1 MTLRLRPLTTE
12 EAQAI
17 KKLSHSRTEA
27 ARLVERAKIIWQAN
41 EGQTV
46 PQIAQTLGVGG
57 KMVRLWLTRF
67 AEQSLAG
74 LQDAPR
80 SGAPAHYSPEVRA
93 QLIATALT
101 PPRELGQVYS
111 SWTFE
116 RLAAYLQ
123 ERLGIAMKK
132 TRIFEILQEE
142 GLRWRH
148 QETWFGE
155 RVDPAFAEKRGSSNG
170 SEPSRPRIAPSSI
183 STRWDQSQ
191 PRAIRDSRRSK

>member
-1 MTLRLRPLTTE
+1 MTLRLRPLTAA

-27 ARLVERAKIIWQAN
+27 ARLVERAKIIWLAS

-46 PQIAQTLGVGG
+46 PQIAHALGVGA
-57 KMVRLWLTRF
+57 KMVRLWLKRF
-67 AEQSLAG
+67 TEQSVAG

-80 SGAPAHYSPEVRA
+80 SGAPSHYPPEVRA

-101 PPRELGQVYS
+101 PPLSLGRAYS

-116 RLAAYLQ
+116 RLAIYVQ
-123 ERLGIAMKK
+123 EQLGIPMKK
-132 TRIFEILQEE
+132 TRLFEILQEE

-170 SEPSRPRIAPSSI
+170 SGPSRPRTAPSST
-183 STRWDQSQ
+183 STRWD
-191 PRAIRDSRRSK
+191 P

>member
-1 MTLRLRPLTTE
+1 MTLRLRPLTAA

-17 KKLSHSRTEA
+17 KKLSHSRTETV
-27 ARLVERAKIIWQAN
+27 RLVERAKIIWLAS

-46 PQIAQTLGVGG
+46 PQIAHALGVGD
-57 KMVRLWLTRF
+57 KMVRLWLKRI

-80 SGAPAHYSPEVRA
+80 SGAPSHYPPEVRA

-101 PPRELGQVYS
+101 PPRELGGAYS

-116 RLAAYLQ
+116 RLAIYVQ
-123 ERLGIAMKK
+123 EQLGSAMKK
-132 TRIFEILQEE
+132 TRLFEILQEE
-142 GLRWRH
+142 GLRWRK

-155 RVDPAFAEKRGSSNG
+155 RVDPDFAEKRGSSNG
-170 SEPSRPRIAPSSI
+170 SEPTRPHRVPSST
-183 STRWDQSQ
+183 STRWG
-191 PRAIRDSRRSK
+191 R